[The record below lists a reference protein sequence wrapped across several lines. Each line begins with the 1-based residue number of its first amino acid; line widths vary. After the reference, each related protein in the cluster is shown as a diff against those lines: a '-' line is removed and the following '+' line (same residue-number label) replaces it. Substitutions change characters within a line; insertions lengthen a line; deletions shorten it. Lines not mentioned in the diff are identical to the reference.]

1 MLEFIRNHK
10 RLTQII
16 LLVFIIP
23 SFIFVGVE
31 GYKRLGDG
39 DAVAKVAGKSITQQ
53 EWDNAQREQAERLRQ
68 RAAMQGQPF
77 DSKWIESPRF
87 KWTVL
92 QNMIT
97 KRVLVATLAKEN
109 LTVPEQ
115 VVLQKIREIPGL
127 IGPDGKLNEA
137 RYKEALAAQGLTPE
151 GHFALMGQ
159 DMAMQQIAAPVEF
172 SSFEPK
178 AVISRVWNLFE
189 QEREVQRLVFDA
201 AAYRGKVKVTDEE
214 LNAFYKAHE
223 AQFTIPEHA
232 DVELVV
238 LDMPT
243 VAKSVTISD
252 ADLQSY
258 YTQNKERF
266 SIPEERRAQHI
277 LIAAAKNAP
286 ESEKEEARKKA
297 EGILAQLKADPS
309 RFAELAKANSDDP
322 GSAGK
327 GGDLGY
333 FTRGKMVKPFND
345 AVFGMKK
352 GDISDLV
359 ETDFGYHIIVVTDIK
374 PAVAKPLAQVKD
386 SVMQEL
392 KRQQTNRKFAEMS
405 ETFSNMVYEK
415 PDSLKPVAD
424 ALKLTIHSFQNL
436 ARDPA
441 VAARQNPLLSNP
453 KLLQAVFSD
462 DAIKGKHNTEAIEVA
477 PQVFVSARIV
487 KHYPAELMPFEK
499 VRQAVTA
506 QVTSEKAMEMAKA
519 AGEAELARLKEG
531 GAPSGFSQG
540 IMVSRQKISMA
551 GRADMA
557 PIMKADVSKLP
568 AYTGVAIAPNG
579 YVIYRITKVVTPQKA
594 DKNLREMMGRQ
605 MTNVMAQQELGAYLE
620 YLKEQADVEILVKN
634 PEDEPAEAVPGNAG

>member
-1 MLEFIRNHK
+1 MLEFIRSHK

-39 DAVAKVAGKSITQQ
+39 DAVAKVDGKAITLQ

-68 RAAMQGQPF
+68 RAAAQGQPF

-92 QNMIT
+92 QNLVT
-97 KRVLVATLAKEN
+97 RKVLLATLNKEN

-127 IGPDGKLNEA
+127 IGPDGKLNES
-137 RYKEALAAQGLTPE
+137 RYREALAAQGLNPDM
-151 GHFALMGQ
+151 HFALMRQ
-159 DMAMQQIAAPVEF
+159 DLAMQQIAAPVEF

-178 AVISRVWNLFE
+178 EVVSRIWNLFE
-189 QEREVQRLVFDA
+189 QEREVQRRVFEA
-201 AAYRGKVKVTDEE
+201 AAYRGKVKVTEDE
-214 LNAFYKAHE
+214 LTAFYKTHE

-232 DVELVV
+232 DVEFVV
-238 LDMPT
+238 LDMPAAERNVKIT
-243 VAKSVTISD
+243 D

-258 YTQNKERF
+258 YAQNKERF

-277 LIAAAKNAP
+277 LIAAPKNASD
-286 ESEKEEARKKA
+286 SEKADAKKKA
-297 EGILAQLKADPS
+297 EDLLAQLKADPL
-309 RFAELAKANSDDP
+309 RFAELAKAHSQDP
-322 GSAGK
+322 GSAQK

-345 AVFGMKK
+345 AVFSMKK
-352 GDISDLV
+352 GDISDPV
-359 ETDFGYHIIVVTDIK
+359 QTDFGYHIITVTDIK

-386 SVMQEL
+386 GVMQEL
-392 KRQQTNRKFAEMS
+392 KRQLTSRKFAEMS
-405 ETFSNMVYEK
+405 EVFSNMVYEK
-415 PDSLKPVAD
+415 PDSLKPVAES
-424 ALKLTIHSFQNL
+424 LKLTIHTFPNL

-441 VAARQNPLLSNP
+441 IASRQNLAFANE

-462 DAIKGKHNTEAIEVA
+462 DAIKGKHNTEAVEVA
-477 PQVFVSARIV
+477 PQVLVAARIA
-487 KHYPAELMPFEK
+487 KHYPAKLTPFEK
-499 VRQAVTA
+499 VKSVVTA
-506 QVTSEKAMEMAKA
+506 QVTNEKAMALAKE
-519 AGEAELARLKEG
+519 AGEAELARLKD
-531 GAPSGFSQG
+531 GATPSGFSPA

-557 PIMKADVSKLP
+557 PIMKADVTKLP
-568 AYTGVAIAPNG
+568 AYSGVDMAPNA
-579 YVIYRITKVVTPQKA
+579 YVIYRITRVVMPEKT
-594 DKNLREMMGRQ
+594 DKNLREVMSRQ
-605 MTNVMAQQELGAYLE
+605 MTNVMAQQELTAYLE
-620 YLKEQADVEILVKN
+620 YLRQQAKVEILAKN
-634 PEDEPAEAVPGNAG
+634 PEEENAGESR

>member
-39 DAVAKVAGKSITQQ
+39 DAVAKVDGKSITQQ
-53 EWDNAQREQAERLRQ
+53 EWDSAQREQAERLRQ
-68 RAAMQGQPF
+68 RAAAQGQPF

-92 QNMIT
+92 QNLVT
-97 KRVLVATLAKEN
+97 RKVLLATLNKEN

-115 VVLQKIREIPGL
+115 IVLQKIREIPGL
-127 IGPDGKLNEA
+127 IGEDGRLNEA
-137 RYKEALAAQGLTPE
+137 RYKEALAAQGLNPDM
-151 GHFALMGQ
+151 HFALMRQ
-159 DMAMQQIAAPVEF
+159 DLAMQQIAAPVEF

-178 AVISRVWNLFE
+178 EVVSRIWNLFE
-189 QEREVQRLVFDA
+189 QEREVQRRVFDA
-201 AAYRGKVKVTDEE
+201 ATYRGKVKVTEDE
-214 LNAFYKAHE
+214 LTAFYKAHE

-238 LDMPT
+238 LDMPAVEKNVKIT
-243 VAKSVTISD
+243 D

-258 YTQNKERF
+258 YAQNKERF
-266 SIPEERRAQHI
+266 SVPEERRAQHI
-277 LIAAAKNAP
+277 LIAAPKTASD
-286 ESEKEEARKKA
+286 SEKADARKKA
-297 EGILAQLKADPS
+297 EDLLAQLKADPS
-309 RFAELAKANSDDP
+309 RFAELAKANSQDP
-322 GSAGK
+322 GSAQK

-359 ETDFGYHIIVVTDIK
+359 QTDFGYHIITVTDIK

-386 SVMQEL
+386 GVMQEL
-392 KRQQTNRKFAEMS
+392 KRQLTGKKFAEMS
-405 ETFSNMVYEK
+405 ETFSNTVYEK
-415 PDSLKPVAD
+415 PDSLKPVAE
-424 ALKLTIHSFQNL
+424 ALKLTVHTFPNL

-441 VAARQNPLLSNP
+441 IASRQNPMLANE
-453 KLLQAVFSD
+453 KLLQAIFSD
-462 DAIKGKHNTEAIEVA
+462 DAVRGKHNTEAVEVA
-477 PQVFVSARIV
+477 PQVLVAARIV
-487 KHYPAELMPFEK
+487 KHYPAELTPFEK
-499 VRQAVTA
+499 VKSVVTE
-506 QVTSEKAMEMAKA
+506 QVTGEKAMVLARE
-519 AGEAELARLKEG
+519 AGEAELARLKDG
-531 GAPSGFSQG
+531 GAPSGFSPA

-557 PIMKADVSKLP
+557 PIMKADVTKLP
-568 AYTGVAIAPNG
+568 AYVGVDVAPNG
-579 YVIYRITKVVTPQKA
+579 YVIYRITKVVKPEKT
-594 DKNLREMMGRQ
+594 DKNLREVMSRQ
-605 MTNVMAQQELGAYLE
+605 MTNVMAQQELAAYLE
-620 YLKEQADVEILVKN
+620 YLRQQAKVEILVKN
-634 PEDEPAEAVPGNAG
+634 PDGETAEAAAGTDR